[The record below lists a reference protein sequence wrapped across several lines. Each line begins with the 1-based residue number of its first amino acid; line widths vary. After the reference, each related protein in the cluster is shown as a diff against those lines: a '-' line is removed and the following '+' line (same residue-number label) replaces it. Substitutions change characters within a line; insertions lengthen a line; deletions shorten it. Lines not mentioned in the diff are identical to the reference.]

1 MIGHALDNM
10 PWLAKLNANI
20 RENIYQFAL
29 FGMTQQLQVDMK
41 AVVSM
46 LVVGAVSAF
55 GGAYI
60 NSERTA
66 VELKQYA
73 AAQVEFRKEVRD
85 FFRENAVETRS
96 VNDRLTRQEILL
108 QSHIASATDTAL
120 NMNHQSGR
128 NGMSGMSG
136 MNGNKN
142 GGK

>member
-1 MIGHALDNM
+1 MIDHVFDNM
-10 PWLAKLNANI
+10 PWLAKLNANM
-20 RENIYQFAL
+20 REHIYQFAM
-29 FGMTQQLQVDMK
+29 FGVTQQLQVDMK

-73 AAQVEFRKEVRD
+73 AAQIEFRKEVRD

-108 QSHIASATDTAL
+108 QSHIASAIDSAL
-120 NMNHQSGR
+120 NMKQNSD
-128 NGMSGMSG
+128 MSGMSG
-136 MNGNKN
+136 NGNRN
-142 GGK
+142 GRK

>member
-1 MIGHALDNM
+1 MIDHALDSV
-10 PWLAKLNANI
+10 PWLAKLNANV
-20 RENIYQFAL
+20 RENIYQLAM
-29 FGMTQQLQVDMK
+29 FGVTQQLQVDMK
-41 AVVSM
+41 AVISM

-108 QSHIASATDTAL
+108 QSHIASAIDTAL

-128 NGMSGMSG
+128 NGMSGM
-136 MNGNKN
+136 NGNKN

>member
-1 MIGHALDNM
+1 MIDHVFDNM
-10 PWLAKLNANI
+10 PWLAKLNANV
-20 RENIYQFAL
+20 RESIYQFAM
-29 FGMTQQLQVDMK
+29 FGVTQQLQVDMK

-73 AAQVEFRKEVRD
+73 ATQVEFRKEVRD
-85 FFRENAVETRS
+85 FLRENAVETRS
-96 VNDRLTRQEILL
+96 FNDRLTRQEIVL
-108 QSHIASATDTAL
+108 QSHIASAIDSAL
-120 NMNHQSGR
+120 NAGHQSNR
-128 NGMSGMSG
+128 SG

-142 GGK
+142 GNKNGEK

>member
-1 MIGHALDNM
+1 MIEHIADHF
-10 PWLAKLNANI
+10 PWLAKLNANM
-20 RENIYQFAL
+20 RENIYQFVM
-29 FGMTQQLQVDMK
+29 FGVTQQLQVDMK

-108 QSHIASATDTAL
+108 HSHIASAIDSAL
-120 NMNHQSGR
+120 NTGHQSNR
-128 NGMSGMSG
+128 SG

-142 GGK
+142 GEK

>member
-1 MIGHALDNM
+1 MIDHVLDNM

-29 FGMTQQLQVDMK
+29 FGVTQQLQVDMK

-73 AAQVEFRKEVRD
+73 AMQVEFRKEVRD

-108 QSHIASATDTAL
+108 QSHIASAIGTAL
-120 NMNHQSGR
+120 NMKQQGT
-128 NGMSGMSG
+128 NGGMDG
-136 MNGNKN
+136 INGNGRK
-142 GGK
+142 